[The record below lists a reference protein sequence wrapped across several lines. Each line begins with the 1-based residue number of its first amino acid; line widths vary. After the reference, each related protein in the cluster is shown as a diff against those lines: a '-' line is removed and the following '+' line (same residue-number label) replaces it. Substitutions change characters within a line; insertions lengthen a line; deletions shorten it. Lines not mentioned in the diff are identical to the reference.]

1 MIAVLLGLSVACA
14 FGSGDFIGGRAS
26 AAAKTLSVLAVAQ
39 LVGVIGAVALAVL
52 FSGTVTA
59 RDLGYGFAAGTINV
73 VGLALLYNALARHA
87 AGVVAP
93 VTAIVAS
100 VVPVTWA
107 LVRGERPSALTLIG
121 GTLAIAA
128 GALIAREPER
138 LHGRALARG
147 TAQAA
152 LAGAALGS
160 SLIFFAST
168 AKASGQWPVLAA
180 RGAGFVLVII
190 AAVVVTNRQPF
201 AGVSGTP
208 LLLAAAAGALDVT
221 ATALLVVAVRRD
233 LVVVVAPLVSLA
245 PGFTVVLAWLV
256 THERLHRAQRA
267 GFVVALAGLVL
278 VALG

>member
-1 MIAVLLGLSVACA
+1 MIAVLLGLAVACA
-14 FGSGDFIGGRAS
+14 FGSGDFVGGRAS
-26 AAAKTLSVLAVAQ
+26 TGAQTLSVLAVAQ
-39 LVGVIGAVALAVL
+39 LVSVIGAVALVVL
-52 FSGTVTA
+52 IPATA
-59 RDLGYGFAAGTINV
+59 TAHDLAYGFAAGVINV

-93 VTAIVAS
+93 VTAIVAA

-107 LVRGERPSALTLIG
+107 LLRGERPSVLTSIG
-121 GTLAIAA
+121 CVLAIAA

-147 TAQAA
+147 TVQAA

-160 SLIFFAST
+160 SLIFYAST
-168 AKASGQWPVLAA
+168 SKGSGQWPVLAA
-180 RGAGFVLVII
+180 RGTGFVLVII
-190 AAVVVTNRQPF
+190 AATAATRRQPF
-201 AGVSGTP
+201 AGISGTP
-208 LLLAAAAGALDVT
+208 RLLAAVAGALDVT
-221 ATALLVVAVRRD
+221 ATALLVVAVRRE

-256 THERLHRAQRA
+256 THERLHRPQRA
-267 GFVVALAGLVL
+267 GFVVALFGLVL